1 MGPELSFL
9 FLRCNLINVR
19 WNTLTSRR
27 HSLLSLSHE
36 KKAVDCH
43 YLLFLCFS
51 NTIETIGW
59 WWMRTENN
67 RIVVVVVVVDN
78 HACALS
84 CADVF
89 CVLRS

>member
-1 MGPELSFL
+1 MFYQVVMEESYGARVIL

-43 YLLFLCFS
+43 YLLFLCVS
-51 NTIETIGW
+51 NTIDG
-59 WWMRTENN
+59 NN
-67 RIVVVVVVVDN
+67 RLVVDEEGEQSN
-78 HACALS
+78 CGG
-84 CADVF
+84 
-89 CVLRS
+89 RGGGG

>member
-1 MGPELSFL
+1 M
-9 FLRCNLINVR
+9 
-19 WNTLTSRR
+19 
-27 HSLLSLSHE
+27 
-36 KKAVDCH
+36 DCH
-43 YLLFLCFS
+43 YLLFLCVS

-59 WWMRTENN
+59 WWFRRENN